1 MENYS
6 LVALLLIVISYGY
19 LKLAIKFKIIDKPNE
34 RSSHTKTTV
43 RGGGIIFTI
52 AILLF
57 FLLNDFKYPYF
68 CLGVVL
74 ISIISFLDDIYTL
87 SSKIRFPFQFLAVF
101 LILLEVGL
109 PFTPMYI
116 FIFAFTFGIG
126 MINMFN
132 FMDGINGI
140 TGLYSLATLSG
151 FLLINLNEQII
162 DSEVLIY
169 PIISILIFGF
179 YNFRKKALFF
189 AGDIGSITIGILV
202 FFLGLYFVYSLKS
215 PLIVLFIIVYGA
227 DAGIT
232 LVYRIFF
239 TKENVLDAH
248 RHHLYQKLVDLK
260 KISHL
265 KVSLLYAVIQVIVNL
280 IILKSYI
287 LDIQTQIFIF
297 FGLVSLFIFSYLFLF
312 NKLKKMHTNIKVENN
327 NNLL

>member
-1 MENYS
+1 MNRYI
-6 LVALLLIVISYGY
+6 LIALTLIVVSYLY

-34 RSSHTKTTV
+34 RSSHTKITV

-52 AILLF
+52 AIMLF

-74 ISIISFLDDIYTL
+74 VSIISFLDDIFTL

-109 PFTPMYI
+109 PFSPMYI
-116 FIFAFTFGIG
+116 FIFALIFGIG

-140 TGLYSLATLSG
+140 TGLYSLVTLVG
-151 FLLINLNEQII
+151 FYFINVNEQLI
-162 DSEVLIY
+162 DSDLIIY
-169 PIISILIFGF
+169 SIISILIFGF

-202 FFLGLYFVYSLKS
+202 FFLGLYFVNSLAS
-215 PLIVLFIIVYGA
+215 PLILLLIIVYGA

-232 LVYRIFF
+232 LLYRIFF
-239 TKENVLDAH
+239 TKESVLDAH
-248 RHHLYQKLVDLK
+248 RHHIYQKLVDIK
-260 KISHL
+260 NMSHL
-265 KVSLLYAVIQVIVNL
+265 KVSVMYAFIQGIVNL
-280 IILKSYI
+280 IILKYYDLDVHTQVIIFMGLVFVFILSYI
-287 LDIQTQIFIF
+287 
-297 FGLVSLFIFSYLFLF
+297 FLF
-312 NKLKKMHTNIKVENN
+312 HKLKKRNKDIKQENN
-327 NNLL
+327 YKLL